1 MLKKLYQ
8 KELNYYLN
16 NPLGY
21 IILILF
27 SIFANFW
34 YIKDIFVVGTSS
46 MRAFFDSV
54 PWFLMIFIPALT
66 MRIFS
71 EEKKANTIEVLLT
84 LPIKEWSVVLAKFFA
99 LLTLII
105 IGLLLTVSLP
115 LSLSLLSKVYL
126 PEVIV
131 GYFGLILF
139 SSMMIAFSM
148 IFSLLTKNQIVA
160 FLISLLG
167 IFSFLVLGS
176 DFFASIV
183 PRLINDLIIYY
194 TPLYHLSFFNR
205 SILELRSI
213 VYFFSFTLVFL
224 LINKFFLENRD

>member
-1 MLKKLYQ
+1 MKKLYQ

-27 SIFANFW
+27 SVFANFW
-34 YIKDIFVVGTSS
+34 YVKDVFVVGTAS

-66 MRIFS
+66 MRIFA
-71 EEKKANTIEVLLT
+71 EEKKVNTIEVLLT
-84 LPIKEWSVVLAKFFA
+84 LPVKEWEIVLAKFFA
-99 LLTLII
+99 LLTLVI
-105 IGLLLTVSLP
+105 IGFSLTLSLP
-115 LSLSLLSKVYL
+115 VSLSLLSKIYL
-126 PEVIV
+126 PEVLV
-131 GYFGLILF
+131 GYLGLILF

-176 DFFASIV
+176 DFFAGFL
-183 PRLINDLIIYY
+183 PRVVNDLIIYY

-205 SILELRSI
+205 SILELRSV
-213 VYFFSFTLVFL
+213 VYFVSFTLAFL
-224 LINKFFLENRD
+224 LVNKFFLENRD